1 MKKKSDLTFLIMKI
15 SLITFF
21 LITTSIIS
29 SYGGN
34 KNGSN
39 KNILFGVKI
48 AMAFS
53 SSGDI
58 SDINEEL
65 STIDNAKT
73 IANGSSI
80 GLYARIKIFSFYVR
94 PELQYS
100 TYDTNYEN
108 IVVGNKRFELP
119 VSLGIPL
126 NSFLSVFAG
135 PTYRFNVGQE
145 VSDINIEDVEKKSTM
160 GVHYGARLN
169 FKKLAIDIRYD
180 RGITKEE
187 TLLLW
192 DNDISIGSIDQR
204 PNLLSVGLSYSF

>member
-1 MKKKSDLTFLIMKI
+1 MKKL
-15 SLITFF
+15 LITFI
-21 LITTSIIS
+21 LIITSTIS
-29 SYGGN
+29 LFGIN
-34 KNGSN
+34 KSDSN

-48 AMAFS
+48 AMTFS

-58 SDINEEL
+58 NDISEEL

-73 IANGSSI
+73 IAYGSSI
-80 GLYARIKIFSFYVR
+80 GLYAQIKIFSFYVR

-100 TYDTNYEN
+100 AYDTNYEN
-108 IVVGNKRFELP
+108 IVIANKRLELP

-126 NSFLSVFAG
+126 NSFLSVFTV
-135 PTYRFNVGQE
+135 PTFRYNFDQE
-145 VSDINIEDVEKKSTM
+145 VNDINIEDVKNKSTM

-187 TLLLW
+187 TLLLSS
-192 DNDISIGSIDQR
+192 NDISIGNIDQR
-204 PNLLSVGLSYSF
+204 PNLLSVGLSYTF

>member
-1 MKKKSDLTFLIMKI
+1 MKKL
-15 SLITFF
+15 LITFI
-21 LITTSIIS
+21 LIITSTIS
-29 SYGGN
+29 LFGIN
-34 KNGSN
+34 KSDSN

-48 AMAFS
+48 AMTFS

-58 SDINEEL
+58 NDISEEL

-73 IANGSSI
+73 IAYGSSI
-80 GLYARIKIFSFYVR
+80 GLYTQIKIFSLYVR

-100 TYDTNYEN
+100 AYDTNYEN
-108 IVVGNKRFELP
+108 IVIANKRLELP

-126 NSFLSVFAG
+126 NSFLSVFTG

-187 TLLLW
+187 TLLLSS
-192 DNDISIGSIDQR
+192 NDISIGNIDQR
-204 PNLLSVGLSYSF
+204 PNLLSVGLSYTF

>member
-1 MKKKSDLTFLIMKI
+1 MKKL
-15 SLITFF
+15 LITFI
-21 LITTSIIS
+21 LIITSTIS
-29 SYGGN
+29 LFGIN
-34 KNGSN
+34 KSDSN

-48 AMAFS
+48 AMTFS

-58 SDINEEL
+58 NDISEEL

-73 IANGSSI
+73 IAYGSSI
-80 GLYARIKIFSFYVR
+80 GLYAQIKIFSFYVR

-100 TYDTNYEN
+100 AYDTNYEN
-108 IVVGNKRFELP
+108 IVIANKRLELP

-126 NSFLSVFAG
+126 NSFLSVFTV
-135 PTYRFNVGQE
+135 PTFRYNVDQE
-145 VSDINIEDVEKKSTM
+145 VNDINIEDVKNKSTM

-187 TLLLW
+187 TLLLSS
-192 DNDISIGSIDQR
+192 NDISIGNIDQR
-204 PNLLSVGLSYSF
+204 PNLLSVGLSYTF

>member
-1 MKKKSDLTFLIMKI
+1 VKKL
-15 SLITFF
+15 LITFI
-21 LITTSIIS
+21 LIITSTIS
-29 SYGGN
+29 LFGIN
-34 KNGSN
+34 KSDSN

-48 AMAFS
+48 AMTFS

-58 SDINEEL
+58 NDISEEL

-73 IANGSSI
+73 IAYGSSI
-80 GLYARIKIFSFYVR
+80 GLYAQIKIFSFYVR

-100 TYDTNYEN
+100 AYDTNYEN
-108 IVVGNKRFELP
+108 IVIANKRLELP

-126 NSFLSVFAG
+126 NSFLSIFTG
-135 PTYRFNVGQE
+135 PTFRYNVDQE
-145 VSDINIEDVEKKSTM
+145 VNDINIEDVKNKSTM

-187 TLLLW
+187 TLLLSS
-192 DNDISIGSIDQR
+192 NDISIGNIDQR
-204 PNLLSVGLSYSF
+204 PNLLSVGLSYTF

>member
-1 MKKKSDLTFLIMKI
+1 MKKL
-15 SLITFF
+15 LITFI
-21 LITTSIIS
+21 LIITSTIS
-29 SYGGN
+29 LFGIN
-34 KNGSN
+34 KSDSN

-48 AMAFS
+48 AMTFS

-58 SDINEEL
+58 NDISEEL

-73 IANGSSI
+73 IAYGSSI
-80 GLYARIKIFSFYVR
+80 GLYTQIKIFSLYVR

-100 TYDTNYEN
+100 AYDTNYEN
-108 IVVGNKRFELP
+108 IVIANKRLELP

-126 NSFLSVFAG
+126 NSFLSVFTG

-187 TLLLW
+187 TLLLSN
-192 DNDISIGSIDQR
+192 NDISIGSIDQR
-204 PNLLSVGLSYSF
+204 PNLLSVGLSYTF

>member
-1 MKKKSDLTFLIMKI
+1 MRT
-15 SLITFF
+15 SLITFI
-21 LITTSIIS
+21 LIITITIS
-29 SYGGN
+29 SFGEN
-34 KNGSN
+34 KRDSN

-48 AMAFS
+48 AMTFS

-58 SDINEEL
+58 TDISQEL

-73 IANGSSI
+73 VANGSSI
-80 GLYARIKIFSFYVR
+80 GLFAQIKIFSFYVR

-108 IVVGNKRFELP
+108 IAVGNKRLELP

-126 NSFLSVFAG
+126 NSFLSVFTG
-135 PTYRFNVGQE
+135 PTFRFNVGQE
-145 VSDINIEDVEKKSTM
+145 VSDINIEDVKNKSTM

-187 TLLLW
+187 TLLLLN
-192 DNDISIGSIDQR
+192 NDISIGNIDQR
-204 PNLLSVGLSYSF
+204 PNLFSVGLSYAF

>member
-1 MKKKSDLTFLIMKI
+1 VKKL
-15 SLITFF
+15 LITFI
-21 LITTSIIS
+21 LIITSTIS
-29 SYGGN
+29 LFGIN
-34 KNGSN
+34 KSDSN

-48 AMAFS
+48 AMTFS

-58 SDINEEL
+58 NDISEEL

-73 IANGSSI
+73 IAYGSSI
-80 GLYARIKIFSFYVR
+80 GLYAQIKIFSFYVR

-100 TYDTNYEN
+100 AYDTNYEN
-108 IVVGNKRFELP
+108 IVIANKRFELP

-187 TLLLW
+187 TLLLSN
-192 DNDISIGSIDQR
+192 NDISIGSIDQR
-204 PNLLSVGLSYSF
+204 PNLLSVGLSYTF